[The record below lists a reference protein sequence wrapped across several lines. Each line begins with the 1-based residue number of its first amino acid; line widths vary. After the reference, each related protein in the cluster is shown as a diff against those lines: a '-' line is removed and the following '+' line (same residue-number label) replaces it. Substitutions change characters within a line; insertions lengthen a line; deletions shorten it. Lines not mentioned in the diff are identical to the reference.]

1 MNIYNAPWIARE
13 ILVVESTDST
23 LVGVSGTIIE
33 ESRRTILV
41 RTNSGEVILPKDVIS
56 FTIDSEEEVIDGS
69 SVKQRPENRI
79 NRRYRRN

>member
-1 MNIYNAPWIARE
+1 MNIYNAPWISRQ
-13 ILVVESTDST
+13 ICVVGSTDST
-23 LVGVSGTIIE
+23 LVGISGVVIE

-41 RTNSGEVILPKDVIS
+41 RTESGEVTLPKDVIS
-56 FTIDSEEEVIDGS
+56 FTIDSEELVIDGS

>member
-1 MNIYNAPWIARE
+1 MNIYNAPWISRQ
-13 ILVVESTDST
+13 ICVVGSNDST
-23 LVGVSGTIIE
+23 LVGISGVVIE

-41 RTNSGEVILPKDVIS
+41 RTESGEVTLPKDVIS
-56 FTIDSEEEVIDGS
+56 FTIDSEELVIDGS